1 MSVITTEKDYST
13 NNPLDA
19 GYFRVGFVTLQIP
32 PQDIVT
38 SRVVNNEKITPL
50 RGMNEMF
57 QKTGQARWDVTVSWT
72 ALLNDAD
79 QVTRYQQWEDLRNM
93 VAIFKAAPFVEVE
106 SPHLR
111 QMLAAHDPEFS
122 TRRLSMGL
130 RQLRVDN
137 HPDVID
143 ALKVTLTMTYFNC
156 LPYTQDFGYQGD
168 SGQSVSAYQSQ
179 KFKKYI
185 SQWRQ
190 INMERAFRYPGDP
203 ICPLW
208 LAQNPG
214 ELALKW
220 RTYLPI
226 QSGQVPDYAG
236 QLNAPATIGGTVVPS
251 TVTPKA
257 PKGKVALPP
266 AIAQLIQQIA
276 PQFGLDPAIMQGICW
291 YESKGNPNAKSPN
304 STATG
309 LFQLLNGTA
318 KAMGVTNSYDP
329 TQNTTGACKL
339 MSQLYRQFGS
349 YELAIAAYNAG
360 SAYVK
365 CYLNGTS
372 QTLKSGV
379 VINPGKQMT
388 GGIPPAGVPAGEN
401 VPKYISTVMSIAQS
415 SFGYNGTAPSTTP
428 ATTTTTTSA
437 PATNATTPASSGSN
451 PTTSTSSST
460 EAAFEA
466 QVNQPCGSRLEC

>member
-57 QKTGQARWDVTVSWT
+57 QKTGQARWDVIVSWT
-72 ALLNDAD
+72 ALLNDAN

-130 RQLRVDN
+130 RQLPVDN

-208 LAQNPG
+208 LAQ
-214 ELALKW
+214 
-220 RTYLPI
+220 
-226 QSGQVPDYAG
+226 
-236 QLNAPATIGGTVVPS
+236 
-251 TVTPKA
+251 
-257 PKGKVALPP
+257 
-266 AIAQLIQQIA
+266 
-276 PQFGLDPAIMQGICW
+276 
-291 YESKGNPNAKSPN
+291 
-304 STATG
+304 
-309 LFQLLNGTA
+309 
-318 KAMGVTNSYDP
+318 
-329 TQNTTGACKL
+329 
-339 MSQLYRQFGS
+339 
-349 YELAIAAYNAG
+349 
-360 SAYVK
+360 
-365 CYLNGTS
+365 
-372 QTLKSGV
+372 
-379 VINPGKQMT
+379 
-388 GGIPPAGVPAGEN
+388 
-401 VPKYISTVMSIAQS
+401 
-415 SFGYNGTAPSTTP
+415 
-428 ATTTTTTSA
+428 
-437 PATNATTPASSGSN
+437 
-451 PTTSTSSST
+451 
-460 EAAFEA
+460 
-466 QVNQPCGSRLEC
+466 